1 MLIKLTVGCK
11 PNGIGHGCIADG
23 FHCFCIDSNK
33 TAGVCGTVQHG
44 KDQHAIVLRGI
55 WLVVGYKSRFAKNKM
70 IKKPNGWN
78 PILHSTYMNV
88 MCTHYN
94 TNFTK
99 DRVPCPRSLLS
110 MKNNV

>member
-1 MLIKLTVGCK
+1 MLIKLAVGCK

-55 WLVVGYKSRFAKNKM
+55 WLVVGYKSRFTKKK
-70 IKKPNGWN
+70 IK
-78 PILHSTYMNV
+78 
-88 MCTHYN
+88 
-94 TNFTK
+94 TNQTGGTK
-99 DRVPCPRSLLS
+99 S
-110 MKNNV
+110 K